1 MEPYEEPQ
9 DYLGEGLGIAIIGM
23 AARFPG
29 ANDVDTFWE
38 HLRAGRELIRF
49 FNDDE
54 LRAAGVS
61 QADLDNPAYVKAAPV
76 LEGIDLFDAPFFD
89 CSPTEATYMDPQ
101 QRLLLEV
108 AWEALEDAGYT
119 GQRES
124 DSIGVYAGIKMNT
137 YVADFFASADQF
149 GPEDRMQ
156 IMIGNGDFSLSTRIS
171 YKLNL
176 KGPSYMVQTACS
188 TSLAAVHLACQALL
202 LDECRMALAG
212 AVAVEIPHT
221 VGYHYQHGGPA
232 SPDGHCR
239 PFDAQAQGTVFGSG
253 VGMVL
258 LKRLAD
264 ALEDGDQIYAVIRG
278 TAVNNDG
285 ALKASFTAPS
295 VEGQTKVI
303 MEALACANVDADS
316 ISYVEA
322 HGTATPLGDPIEIQ
336 ALTNAFRASTDRQ
349 GFCRLGSVKG
359 NVGHLDAAA
368 GLAGL
373 IKTALALK
381 HGQIPASLHYEQP
394 NPEIDFEHSPFA
406 VNTVLVD
413 WPRGST
419 PRRAGVS
426 SFGFGGTNTHVILE
440 EAPAPPPPGPSRP
453 RQLLLLSAKTE
464 TALDA
469 ATLQLARYLREH
481 PETDLAD
488 VAYTLKVGRPAFK
501 HRRALVCSSADEAA
515 AALANPRDPRLLT
528 ALQDTGDRP
537 VAFLL
542 SGQGAQYAG
551 MGRELYEHEP
561 VFREWVDR
569 CAELL
574 RPHLGLDLRALLF
587 EDDQRPTTND
597 QQPTTE
603 GAGVGPSSF
612 VVGRDLEQTR
622 YAQPALFV
630 VEYALAQ
637 MWRAWGVVPRAM
649 IGHSIGEY
657 VAACLAGV
665 FSLEDA
671 LALVADRGRLMQQM
685 PPGAMLSV
693 ALPEAELRPLLGAQL
708 DLAAVNGP
716 ARCVVAGPAEAV
728 QALERELVGRDISC
742 RRLHTS
748 HAFHSAMMEPVLEP
762 FLARLRRVRFSAPTV
777 PYLSN
782 LSGAWIT
789 AEQATSPDYWARHLR
804 APVRFAEGL
813 AILAQ
818 EPALAL
824 LEVGPG
830 QMLATLAR
838 QALAGPDQPVILT
851 SLPDPKDSQPA
862 LAFALGALG
871 GLWLAG
877 VKPDWAGF
885 YAHERRRRIALPT
898 YPFDRRRYWF
908 EAPKSGARPQA
919 DAPQHKSRHVA
930 KQADL
935 ADWFYAPSWKRTRP
949 PAPAPSEDTPQRWL
963 LFSDERGLGALLAGR
978 LAQAGHEVVQVRAG
992 PAFARLD
999 GHTFALNPARPE
1011 DYAALLREGYPASA
1025 PPEAVVHLWS
1035 VTDSPPDL
1043 PAAER
1048 AEQAQERGFFSL
1060 LFLVQALGAQGAGE
1074 PLRVAVVTDS
1084 GHEVTG
1090 DERVRLEG
1098 APLLGLAKVIPL
1110 EHPAATCRCVDVLLP
1125 TDRGAPLGRAADLLL
1140 AELTSGAAEPVVA
1153 YRGTHRWEQLF
1164 EPVRPAQPA
1173 ASVLRDRGVYLITG
1187 GLGSIGMLLARHLA
1201 ETVQARLVLTGRSA
1215 FPAEAEWD
1223 TWQATRTPDDP
1234 TGERIRQLREIQALG
1249 GEVLVARADVSDRT
1263 QMQAVLAAAERRFG
1277 PLNGVFHAAGTGV
1290 QKIDQVVSFI
1300 QGTDRA
1306 SCARHFDPKLRG
1318 LLVLE
1323 ELLRGRD
1330 IDFCHLFS
1338 SLSSVLGG
1346 VGFAAYA
1353 ASNMFM
1359 DAFVQQRRQDSAFP
1373 WLSINWDTWQTSE
1386 AGLPAEE
1393 AEIGI
1398 APEEGRQIFPYLL
1411 APGAAGQLV
1420 VSTGDLNTRMAQLSA
1435 AAPARVS
1442 ARAASA
1448 GGYHPRPNLRSS
1460 YIAPRNALE
1469 RKLGEI
1475 WQRVLS
1481 IERVGIQDNFF
1492 DLGGDSLIGLKL
1504 IKELKHEFGIDI
1516 PAVDLYKGPTISRLA
1531 DIINQ
1536 MSGEAPRDDS
1546 ARQAGQ
1552 SRGAARRER
1561 RLQQKRTEDT
1571 VGGQA

>member
-1 MEPYEEPQ
+1 MEPHEEPQ
-9 DYLGEGLGIAIIGM
+9 DFEGGLGIAIIGM

-29 ANDVDTFWE
+29 ADDVGAFWE
-38 HLRAGRELIRF
+38 NLRAGRELIRF
-49 FNDDE
+49 FSDDE
-54 LRAAGVS
+54 LRAAGVP
-61 QADLDNPAYVKAAPV
+61 QADLDDPAYVKAAPV

-89 CSPTEATYMDPQ
+89 CSPSEATYMDPQ

-108 AWEALEDAGYT
+108 AWQALEDAGYT

-137 YVADFFASADQF
+137 YVADFFANAEQF
-149 GPEDRMQ
+149 GPEDRML

-176 KGPSYMVQTACS
+176 KGPSYMLQTACS
-188 TSLAAVHLACQALL
+188 TSLAAVHLACQGLL

-221 VGYHYQHGGPA
+221 VGYHYQYGGPA

-239 PFDAQAQGTVFGSG
+239 PFDAEAQGTVFGSG

-285 ALKASFTAPS
+285 AVKASFTAPS

-303 MEALACANVDADS
+303 MEALACANVDADT

-336 ALTNAFRASTDRQ
+336 ALTNAFRASTDRR
-349 GFCRLGSVKG
+349 GFCWLGSVKG

-373 IKTALALK
+373 IKAALALK
-381 HGQIPASLHYEQP
+381 HRQIPASLHYERP
-394 NPEIDFEHSPFA
+394 NPEIDFEHSPFM
-406 VNTVLVD
+406 VNTALVD

-440 EAPAPPPPGPSRP
+440 EAPARPPSDPARP
-453 RQLLLLSAKTE
+453 HQLLLLSAKTE

-469 ATLQLARYLREH
+469 ATLQLAAHLRAH
-481 PETDLAD
+481 PDADLAD
-488 VAYTLKVGRPAFK
+488 LAYTLKVGRPAFR
-501 HRRALVCSSADEAA
+501 HRRALVCSSTAEAA
-515 AALANPRDPRLLT
+515 AALADPRDPRLLT
-528 ALQDTGDRP
+528 ALQETGDRP
-537 VAFLL
+537 VALMF
-542 SGQGAQYAG
+542 SGQGAQYPG

-561 VFREWVDR
+561 VFRQWIDR
-569 CAELL
+569 CAALL
-574 RPHLGLDLRALLF
+574 TPLLGLDIRSLIF
-587 EDDQRPTTND
+587 DDQTQEPDADNSTLNT
-597 QQPTTE
+597 QHSKLTE
-603 GAGVGPSSF
+603 
-612 VVGRDLEQTR
+612 TR
-622 YAQPALFV
+622 FAQPALFA

-637 MWRAWGVVPRAM
+637 LWRAWGVVPRAM

-671 LALVADRGRLMQQM
+671 LALVAERGRLMQQM

-693 ALPEAELRPLLGAQL
+693 ALPEAELRPLLGAGL

-716 ARCVVAGPAEAV
+716 ARCVVAGPSAV
-728 QALERELVGRDISC
+728 VEALERELTGREVAC

-748 HAFHSAMMEPVLEP
+748 HAFHSAMMEPALGP
-762 FLARLRRVRFSAPTV
+762 FLERLRRVRFSAPTI
-777 PYLSN
+777 PYVSN
-782 LSGAWIT
+782 LSGTWIT

-804 APVRFAEGL
+804 APVRFADGL
-813 AILAQ
+813 ATLAQ
-818 EPALAL
+818 DSGLVL
-824 LEVGPG
+824 LEAGPG
-830 QMLATLAR
+830 QTLASLAR
-838 QALAGPDQPVILT
+838 QALAGPDQPAILT

-862 LAFALGALG
+862 RAFALGALG
-871 GLWLAG
+871 ALWLAG

-898 YPFDRRRYWF
+898 YAFDRRRYWF
-908 EAPKSGARPQA
+908 ETPKGGAQPRA
-919 DAPQHKSRHVA
+919 DAPQHESRHVA
-930 KQADL
+930 KRPDP
-935 ADWFYAPSWKRTRP
+935 ADWFYAPSWKRAQP
-949 PAPAPSEDTPQRWL
+949 PAPAPSEGAPQRWL
-963 LFSDERGLGALLAGR
+963 IFSDERGLGAQLAER
-978 LAQAGHEVVQVRAG
+978 LAQAGREVVQVRVG

-999 GHTFALNPARPE
+999 ARTFALNPARPE
-1011 DYAALLREGYPASA
+1011 DYAALLREGYAA
-1025 PPEAVVHLWS
+1025 GGPPEAVVHLWS
-1035 VTDSPPDL
+1035 VAEGAPDA
-1043 PAAER
+1043 PVAER
-1048 AEQAQERGFFSL
+1048 AEQVQERGFFSL
-1060 LFLVQALGAQGAGE
+1060 LFLMQALGAQGAGD
-1074 PLRVAVVTDS
+1074 PLRIAVVTDS

-1110 EHPAATCRCVDVLLP
+1110 EYPAATCRCVDVQLP
-1125 TDRGAPLGRAADLLL
+1125 ADRGAPLGRAADLLL
-1140 AELTSGAAEPVVA
+1140 TELTAGATEPVVA
-1153 YRGTHRWEQLF
+1153 YRGTRRWEQLF
-1164 EPVRPAQPA
+1164 EPVRPAPPA
-1173 ASVLRDRGVYLITG
+1173 ASLLRERGVYLITG

-1201 ETVQARLVLTGRSA
+1201 EDIQARLVLTGRSA

-1223 TWQATRTPDDP
+1223 TWLVTHKPDDP
-1234 TGERIRQLREIQALG
+1234 TSERIRQLREIQALG
-1249 GEVLVARADVSDRT
+1249 GEVLVARADVSDRA
-1263 QMQAVLAAAERRFG
+1263 QMRAALAAAQARFG

-1306 SCARHFDPKLRG
+1306 ACARHFDPKLHG

-1323 ELLRGRD
+1323 ELLRGHD
-1330 IDFCHLFS
+1330 LDFCHLFS

-1353 ASNMFM
+1353 ASNMYM

-1373 WLSINWDTWQTSE
+1373 WLSIDWDTWQTGGP
-1386 AGLPAEE
+1386 GLPAEE

-1398 APEEGRQIFPYLL
+1398 TAQEGRQIFPFLL
-1411 APGAAGQLV
+1411 APGTAGQLV
-1420 VSTGDLNTRMAQLSA
+1420 VSTGDLGTRMAMLSA
-1435 AAPARVS
+1435 AAPARAS
-1442 ARAASA
+1442 AGTASA

-1460 YIAPRNALE
+1460 YIAPGNPLE

-1481 IERVGIQDNFF
+1481 IDRVGTQDNFF

-1504 IKELKHEFGIDI
+1504 IKELKNEFGIDI
-1516 PAVDLYKGPTISRLA
+1516 PAVELYKGPTISRLA
-1531 DIINQ
+1531 DIISQ
-1536 MSGEAPRDDS
+1536 MSGEAPRDES

-1561 RLQQKRTEDT
+1561 RLQQKRPEDT
-1571 VGGQA
+1571 AGGQA